1 MAFLIEE
8 IMGDLKGNFEFV
20 VDLSRIYHQ
29 TSLNSF
35 LFLNL

>member
-20 VDLSRIYHQ
+20 VDLSRFYHQ
-29 TSLNSF
+29 TSLSSF